1 LTYEVKNPHQNT
13 GYSGVVLLGTSQTHW
28 WSNPRCVALERIGDV
43 IALHD
48 LGLGLGGTSRWVR
61 YPILPTDGFGRP
73 NRELLDTTL
82 LDGNHFA
89 NELGAAMG
97 DLLVDKLM
105 TTRVC
110 AYAQRIAEL
119 AGLPEDQR
127 LQQATQTAQS
137 MTVESVEDKKSMDG
151 RWLLSSSKPHLRVYV
166 TAAPDDI
173 AEVEERLS
181 RLVGS

>member
-1 LTYEVKNPHQNT
+1 MNIPLQKTR
-13 GYSGVVLLGTSQTHW
+13 YSDVVLLGTSHTHW

-73 NRELLDTTL
+73 DRELLDTTFL
-82 LDGNHFA
+82 EGDHFA
-89 NELGAAMG
+89 NSFGAVMG
-97 DLLVDKLM
+97 DLLVDKVM
-105 TTRVC
+105 STRVC

-127 LQQATQTAQS
+127 LQQATQTAQV
-137 MTVESVEDKKSMDG
+137 MTVESVEDKKTRDG
-151 RWLLSSSKPHLRVYV
+151 RWLLSSSKPLLRIYV

-173 AEVEERLS
+173 AEVEKRLA
-181 RLVGS
+181 LLLGS

>member
-1 LTYEVKNPHQNT
+1 M
-13 GYSGVVLLGTSQTHW
+13 LLGTSHTHW
-28 WSNPRCVALERIGDV
+28 WSNLRCVALERIGDV

-61 YPILPTDGFGRP
+61 YPLLPTDGFERP
-73 NRELLDTTL
+73 DRELLDVRYFE
-82 LDGNHFA
+82 GNHFA
-89 NELGAAMG
+89 NELGAAIG
-97 DLLVDKLM
+97 DLLVDKM
-105 TTRVC
+105 MSKRVC

-119 AGLPEDQR
+119 AGIPEDQR
-127 LQQATQTAQS
+127 LQQATRTAQM
-137 MTVESVEDKKSMDG
+137 MTVESVEDKKSMEG
-151 RWLLSSSKPHLRVYV
+151 RWLLSSSKPQLRVYV